1 MNEFDFEI
9 IPLFSRP
16 VSVIK
21 VHEDLSLIKENFK
34 TEKFTET
41 ASSYEFYHSKNLKI
55 LDNFPEQKNIILNYF
70 NRYKNDVL
78 RLSTTDF
85 KMTSSWVTK
94 TEINGYS
101 QFHTH
106 ANSIY
111 SGIFYFDECSSVGGN
126 LEFITYDNGVIE
138 LNEPTEKNIWNT
150 SSFTIQ
156 PEKNMLVIFPS
167 NVIHRVTQYNSN
179 TPRYSLAFNLFPINK
194 ISNADSF
201 LDIKLY

>member
-16 VSVIK
+16 VSVIR
-21 VHEDLSLIKENFK
+21 VNEDLSLIKEICKSEN
-34 TEKFTET
+34 FTET
-41 ASSYEFYHSKNLKI
+41 ASSYEFYHSKNLRI
-55 LDNFPEQKNIILNYF
+55 LENFPEQKNIILKYF

-78 RLSTTDF
+78 CLSTTDF
-85 KMTSSWVTK
+85 KMTSSWITK

-111 SGIFYFDECSSVGGN
+111 SGVFYFDGYSSVGGN

-138 LNEPTEKNIWNT
+138 LNEPTENNIWNT

-167 NVIHRVTQYNSN
+167 NLIHRVTQYTSN

-201 LDIKLY
+201 LDIKLC